1 MGLAVFLANLACLL
15 VTGLAIIRKQVSLFP
30 CGEHHFILFCSWR
43 LLRYGDGM
51 RQSYVQTESFEN
63 NIFQFIFARWDYRT
77 DRISVARRHEDR
89 FTTEIKNVLLERKAK
104 QALKFDRSSEKILF
118 QMKRL
123 LTWLLTLVMFAGAV
137 AALYFVHRFSFQV
150 RLSEPRIL
158 GRFGRCFRFRKEP
171 RKRVI
176 VEQLESIVRNR
187 WP

>member
-1 MGLAVFLANLACLL
+1 
-15 VTGLAIIRKQVSLFP
+15 
-30 CGEHHFILFCSWR
+30 
-43 LLRYGDGM
+43 M

-77 DRISVARRHEDR
+77 DRKSVARRHEDR

-104 QALKFDRSSEKILF
+104 QAMKFDHASEKILF

-150 RLSEPRIL
+150 GLAERMFL
-158 GRFGRCFRFRKEP
+158 GRFARCFRSRKEP
-171 RKRVI
+171 RKRAI
-176 VEQLESIVRNR
+176 VEQLDSIVHKSWPLNIYRRLLFR
-187 WP
+187 WSIWYPNSSLPSSRI